1 MKDFTSV
8 IKDECKFSGSG
19 FNNDHELGEC
29 SLAFQVIPYCESV
42 LEIGGG
48 AGKVSH
54 MINTLLSN
62 PSKHVVIEPG
72 IGGRGN
78 HGDEHLWK
86 NQKHYEDKYTII
98 KKYAN
103 ELVKNDLKML
113 GEDGPDCLY
122 VDCEGCLLSFLT
134 HSAIG
139 KAILKST
146 KLKYIV
152 NEMDGF
158 TSSIPEHDNKL
169 KELLK
174 NNGFVV
180 HAKGAGCGVKCETLV
195 WKKHESPVIETFFST
210 NKNYTKKR
218 YMFVILVILTIL
230 LLLSYFI

>member
-1 MKDFTSV
+1 MKDFTKV

-19 FNNDHELGEC
+19 FNRNHELGEC

-54 MINTLLSN
+54 MINILLKN
-62 PSKHVVIEPG
+62 PLKHVVIEPG
-72 IGGRGN
+72 KGGRGN

-86 NQKHYEDKYTII
+86 NQKYFNDKYTII

-103 ELVKNDLKML
+103 DLVTDDLKML
-113 GEDGPDCLY
+113 GDNGPECLY

-134 HSAIG
+134 DSTIG
-139 KAILKST
+139 KTILKSK

-158 TSSIPEHDNKL
+158 TSKIPEHDEKL
-169 KELLK
+169 KTLLS
-174 NNGFVV
+174 NNGFVI

-195 WKKHESPVIETFFST
+195 WKKHESPHIKSFLQS
-210 NKNYTKKR
+210 NKNVF
-218 YMFVILVILTIL
+218 MFMFAIL
-230 LLLSYFI
+230 LLVYSMYIM

>member
-1 MKDFTSV
+1 MQDFTNV
-8 IKDECKFSGSG
+8 IKHECKFSGSG
-19 FNNDHELGEC
+19 FNNNHELGEC

-54 MINTLLSN
+54 IINTLLKD

-72 IGGRGN
+72 AGGRGN

-86 NQKHYEDKYTII
+86 NKETFDDKYTII

-103 ELVKNDLKML
+103 DLVKDDLKKL
-113 GEDGPDCLY
+113 GEHGPDCLY

-134 HSAIG
+134 DSTIG
-139 KAILKST
+139 KSILKSK
-146 KLKYIV
+146 KLKFIV

-158 TSSIPEHDNKL
+158 TSSIPHHDNKL

-174 NNGFVV
+174 DNGFDV
-180 HAKGAGCGVKCETLV
+180 HAKGAGCGVRCETLV
-195 WKKHESPVIETFFST
+195 WKKHDDPVIETFLST
-210 NKNYTKKR
+210 NKNYNKNL
-218 YMFVILVILTIL
+218 YMFILAIL
-230 LLLSYFI
+230 LLFIAYSI